1 MSAFDDE
8 FGLFGEEG
16 EEDERRS
23 TLGARKLAT
32 SETIIDDIEPEDEP
46 APRRRN
52 DSGGGDRGPRTFVPR
67 GERRPVNRTPKDPV
81 ASQARAVEL
90 LEYLAKKLVSKP
102 DEVQVDTYTGD
113 HGLPVLE
120 LAVDPDDLG
129 KVIGRAGR
137 MAQALRTIVRAT
149 AEGKITVDIL
159 DTDEFE
165 DYDDGEPEAEPEN
178 GAATEKETGDGEPAE

>member
-46 APRRRN
+46 APRRRGG
-52 DSGGGDRGPRTFVPR
+52 DGGDRGSRTFVPR
-67 GERRPVNRTPKDPV
+67 GERRPVNRTPKDPA

-90 LEYLAKKLVSKP
+90 LRFLAKKLVSKP
-102 DEVQVDTYTGD
+102 EEVQVDTYTGD
-113 HGLPVLE
+113 RGLPVVE
-120 LAVDPDDLG
+120 LAVDPEDLG

-159 DTDEFE
+159 DTDEY
-165 DYDDGEPEAEPEN
+165 YDDDEPPAAPEN
-178 GAATEKETGDGEPAE
+178 GDGDSAE

>member
-32 SETIIDDIEPEDEP
+32 NVTIIDDIEPEDEP
-46 APRRRN
+46 APRRRTE
-52 DSGGGDRGPRTFVPR
+52 GGDRTSRTFVPR
-67 GERRPVNRTPKDPV
+67 GERRPVNRAPKDPV

-90 LEYLAKKLVSKP
+90 LEFLAKKLVSKP

-113 HGLPVLE
+113 RGLPVVE

-159 DTDEFE
+159 DTDEYE
-165 DYDDGEPEAEPEN
+165 DYDDDDAGDAETAPPQ
-178 GAATEKETGDGEPAE
+178 TGDARPAE